1 MRDELLTYYEREL
14 TYVRRLAAEFAE
26 KYPKVAGRLLLEPGK
41 CEDPHVERLIEAFAL
56 LAARIHL
63 KLDDEFPEITEA
75 LLQVLYPHFLAP
87 VPSLAIAQFVLDPD
101 QGALSNGY
109 TVDRH
114 TTLFAR
120 PSQGTICRF
129 RTAYRTTIWPI
140 EVTLARVETPAPAP
154 AAGKTAPAAI
164 RLRLRTLGAVTF
176 NELALDRLRFF
187 LSGES
192 GLTNA
197 LYEALFGTCTRIELC
212 DPDPSGTIAPITLPL
227 SCLSEV
233 GFDAEEGLL
242 PYSSRSF
249 HGYRLCQEY
258 FSFPEKFL
266 FADVSGLEPVSS
278 AGFDREVDLVFFL
291 SRPPRID
298 QALEPQNFRLGCT
311 CIVNLFEQVAEP
323 IRLDHAHTEYRVVA
337 DERRQQTTEVYSVDS
352 VTALNPQTGEAE
364 EYQPFYSFRHSFT
377 RQRPTTFW
385 HTARRP
391 SQRKNDAGTEVF
403 LSLVDLDFRPTLP
416 ASEVL
421 TVRTTA
427 TNRDLPGSLPF
438 GDPSG
443 DFELEGSAPI
453 KRILCLVKPTPTR
466 RAAMGHRLQWRL
478 ISHLSLNYLS
488 LVGEGAEGTPEALQ
502 EILRLYDYAE
512 SPVAQQQITGMAR
525 IASKHVVRRIR
536 TGAGSGLARGIE
548 ATIEFDESRY
558 VGSGVYLFS
567 SVLEKFLGLYVSINS
582 FSELVAV
589 SRQRGQLKRWPPRSG
604 QQALV

>member
-1 MRDELLTYYEREL
+1 MRDELLAYYEREL
-14 TYVRRLAAEFAE
+14 TYVRRMATEFSE

-87 VPSLAIAQFVLDPD
+87 VPSIAVVQFVLDPD

-114 TTLFAR
+114 TTLYAK
-120 PSQGTICRF
+120 PSQGTICCF
-129 RTAYRTTIWPI
+129 RTAYPTTIWPI
-140 EVTLARVETPAPAP
+140 EVTLARLETPAPVDAAGRAAP
-154 AAGKTAPAAI
+154 AAL
-164 RLRLRTLGAVTF
+164 RLRLRTQGVVTF
-176 NELALDRLRFF
+176 GELALDRLRFF

-192 GLTNA
+192 GLAHT
-197 LYEALFGTCTRIELC
+197 LYEALFGACTRVELRH
-212 DPDPSGTIAPITLPL
+212 PDPASPIAPITLPA

-233 GFDAEEGLL
+233 GFGADEGLL

-249 HGYRLCQEY
+249 PGYRLFQEY

-266 FADVSGLEPVSS
+266 FADVSGLGPTAT
-278 AGFDREVDLVFFL
+278 AGFDCEVDLVCFL
-291 SRPPRID
+291 SRAPRIS

-311 CIVNLFEQVAEP
+311 CIVNLFPQTAEP
-323 IRLDHAHTEYRVVA
+323 IRLDHAHTEYRVIA
-337 DERRQQTTEVYSVDS
+337 DMRRQLTTEVYSVDS
-352 VTALNPQTGEAE
+352 VTGMVPQSGETE

-377 RQRPTTFW
+377 RQKPTTFW
-385 HTARRP
+385 HAARRP
-391 SQRKNDAGTEVF
+391 SQRKNDPGTEVF
-403 LSLVDLDFRPTLP
+403 LSLVNLDFRPTLP
-416 ASEVL
+416 AAEVL

-427 TNRDLPGSLPF
+427 TNRDLPGLLPF
-438 GDPSG
+438 GDPAG
-443 DFELEGSAPI
+443 DFQLEGAAPI
-453 KRILCLVKPTPTR
+453 KRIVCLVKPTPTER
-466 RAAMGHRLQWRL
+466 PAMGHRLQWRL

-488 LVGEGAEGTPEALQ
+488 LVGEGADGKPEALQ

-512 SPVAQQQITGMAR
+512 SPVVQQQIAGMTQ

-558 VGSGVYLFS
+558 VGAGVYLFS
-567 SVLEKFLGLYVSINS
+567 SVVEKFLGLYVSINS
-582 FSELVAV
+582 FSELVATT
-589 SRQRGQLKRWPPRSG
+589 RQRGLLKRWPPRSG